1 MNAFITG
8 GTRGIGRAI
17 TLRLVNEGYQK
28 IYANYLQNDA
38 EAEKT
43 KKMVSD
49 LGAECVLVRANLAD
63 LDQIDGIFEDFIN
76 SGTTLKAFIHC
87 AALNTFKPVSKVKPN
102 QWDLVMNVNSRAF
115 LYLTQI
121 CRSHLS
127 SGSSIVAIS
136 SLGSRKYIPD
146 YGPMGPAKAAME
158 SLVRYLAVELAQD
171 KINVNAVCGG
181 IIDTESIRKFPDYQ
195 SWLKEIVTKTPAG
208 RIGTAD
214 DIAAAVAFL
223 CRSEARYITG
233 QVVIVDGGLSLY

>member
-17 TLRLVNEGYQK
+17 SLKLAKEGYHK

-43 KKMVSD
+43 KEMVSD
-49 LGAECVLVRANLAD
+49 LGAECILIKANLAD
-63 LDQIDGIFEDFIN
+63 LDQIDGVFRNIISSETSLN
-76 SGTTLKAFIHC
+76 ALIHC
-87 AALNTFKPVSKVKPN
+87 AALNTFKPLSQVKPN

-115 LYLTQI
+115 LYLSQI
-121 CRSHLS
+121 CKNYLD

-158 SLVRYLAVELAQD
+158 SIVKYLAVEFAGE

-181 IIDTESIRKFPDYQ
+181 IIDTQSIKKFPDYQ
-195 SWLKEIVTKTPAG
+195 SWLDDVVARIPAG

-223 CRSEARYITG
+223 CREESRYITG
-233 QVVIVDGGLSLY
+233 HVLIVDGGLSLY